1 MYYLIEH
8 NRTTKTTKC
17 DEYKD
22 YQIARRVCFEKE
34 QQYVLENKNEIE
46 VVIFEADSL
55 EDLKQTHSR
64 YFVRSEKD
72 SDTTDPVIAVDLVT
86 LAVSLLAKHDY
97 HSIPKS

>member
-8 NRTTKTTKC
+8 NRTTKTTNC

-22 YQIARRVCFEKE
+22 YQIARRDCFDKE

-46 VVIFEADSL
+46 VVVFEADSL

-64 YFVRSEKD
+64 YFVESEKN
-72 SDTTDPVIAVDLVT
+72 SDTTDTVIAVGLVA
-86 LAVSLLAKHDY
+86 LAAYLLTK
-97 HSIPKS
+97 KS

>member
-8 NRTTKTTKC
+8 NRATKTT
-17 DEYKD
+17 DWFEYSD
-22 YQIARRVCFEKE
+22 YQEARRACFEKE

-64 YFVRSEKD
+64 YFVQSEEN
-72 SDTTDPVIAVDLVT
+72 SDTKDTVIAVDLVT
-86 LAVSLLAKHDY
+86 LAASLLTK
-97 HSIPKS
+97 KS